1 MAILGGSPLGLIGVK
16 SSPVDKAGMST
27 FNGGRS
33 RNVNVNFYN
42 VGKEADKE
50 KLSKSGKK
58 GGMFS
63 LFTGGSI
70 VTAWPNIGKI
80 GSDEPNLGIKEDDL
94 KGVSR
99 KTLHNNDIYDTSILN
114 IIEKTAN
121 TSAQLRPSD
130 FAYLKNLGV
139 YPNNRLVIARRFGGP
154 INDDIFAKG
163 NPPHAVMITWRTP
176 SEDFLEIS
184 FGEDWTDAKADFT
197 DLLNNMGQDLL
208 KMGGA
213 GSAMGA
219 AFGAIPL
226 PGFTEAITR
235 NVLAGLGVYDENA
248 GKNMLPAGNP
258 NLIKQAKRRKTVGYS
273 EAGSGLKCTCSV
285 KMTVE
290 WEQKF
295 ISGLDPTIV
304 FMDILSTCLRFGTS
318 PGADYGLSANFGK
331 KLIGWVKNPRQ
342 MIKDFT
348 SSLSDSI
355 KKAKDEVLK
364 FITEDFDN
372 QIKETAEEDPNADPE
387 TETED
392 KVEPTE
398 KQKLEEEK
406 TKMSDMV
413 TKQLDKLIG
422 ALAGGLEKTVQKYE
436 HEVRGIVA
444 ALSGAPSTP
453 WHVTVG
459 NPLRPVFC
467 SGDMYTDNVTLK
479 LGSTLAFNDLPS
491 NITLDFTLQNARPWG
506 LQEIIAKF
514 NTGHLRVV
522 NTQKDFTSLDPNE
535 LLNQNK
541 YDYVTSSSG
550 TSGTVVVGTSGSA
563 GAGGVNATVD
573 NKVDPTSGATT
584 TPTKEGQ
591 DSKTIN
597 SDANSSQPP
606 VQGETKTESTS
617 TSGTSGISGTSGTS
631 ESSGTAGN
639 SNSSTPVDPVGDASA
654 TSKRGYTYEAI
665 TRTDSDGT
673 NTYIKVKD
681 KDGNVVT
688 NFWSD
693 LSSSQPPN
701 IAGLIAESKIIVN
714 DV

>member
-1 MAILGGSPLGLIGVK
+1 MAILGGSPLGLIGVL
-16 SSPVDKAGMST
+16 SSPTRDGIST
-27 FNGGRS
+27 FNGGRT
-33 RNVNVNFYN
+33 RNVNVNLYN

-50 KLSKSGKK
+50 KLAKANKK

-80 GSDEPNLGIKEDDL
+80 GSDEPNVGIGIKEEDL

-154 INDDIFAKG
+154 INDDIFIKG
-163 NPPHAVMITWRTP
+163 AAPQAVMITWRVP
-176 SEDFLEIS
+176 SEDFLEMS
-184 FGEDWTDAKADFT
+184 FGEEWIEAKADFT
-197 DLLNNMGQDLL
+197 ELLNNMGQDLL
-208 KMGGA
+208 KLGGA

-226 PGFTEAITR
+226 PGFTESITR
-235 NVLAGLGVYDENA
+235 TVLAKLGVYEEGSGTNA
-248 GKNMLPAGNP
+248 LPAGNP

-295 ISGLDPTIV
+295 ISGIDPTIV
-304 FMDILSTCLRFGTS
+304 FMDILATCLRFSTS
-318 PGADYGLSANFGK
+318 PGADYGLSASFGK
-331 KLIGWVKNPRQ
+331 KLISWVRNPRQ
-342 MIKDFT
+342 LVVDFT
-348 SSLSDSI
+348 SAMKSAI
-355 KKAKDEVLK
+355 TNAQKEVLA
-364 FITEDFDN
+364 FITEDYDK
-372 QIKETAEEDPNADPE
+372 QIKDAEAAEEPETPEGEEKEKE
-387 TETED
+387 TETDRLKKEKEGILKVAED
-392 KVEPTE
+392 
-398 KQKLEEEK
+398 QLGKLV
-406 TKMSDMV
+406 SA
-413 TKQLDKLIG
+413 IG
-422 ALAGGLEKTVQKYE
+422 KGLASTVQKYE
-436 HEVRGIVA
+436 HEVRGIVS
-444 ALSGAPSTP
+444 ALTGAPSTP
-453 WHVTVG
+453 WHVTIG

-467 SGDMYTDNVTLK
+467 SGDMYTDNATLK

-522 NTQKDFTSLDPNE
+522 NTQKDFTSLNSDE
-535 LLNQNK
+535 LLNTNK
-541 YDYVTSSSG
+541 YDYVKTTSGSSG
-550 TSGTVVVGTSGSA
+550 TSGTSGSS
-563 GAGGVNATVD
+563 GGSSGGPSGNVD
-573 NKVDPTSGATT
+573 NKVDPNSGTTT

-591 DSKTIN
+591 DSKTTN
-597 SDANSSQPP
+597 SDPNSGQAA
-606 VQGETKTESTS
+606 VQGETKKESMG
-617 TSGTSGISGTSGTS
+617 TSGTSGMTGTSGNS
-631 ESSGTAGN
+631 KTA
-639 SNSSTPVDPVGDASA
+639 VDPVGDANA
-654 TSKRGYTYEAI
+654 TSKRGYTYEVAKVPFSTQGQI
-665 TRTDSDGT
+665 STVIR
-673 NTYIKVKD
+673 IKD
-681 KDGNVVT
+681 QNGNKLGDFSGPSSLDP
-688 NFWSD
+688 NPNISD
-693 LSSSQPPN
+693 LM
-701 IAGLIAESKIIVN
+701 AGAKKAMN

>member
-1 MAILGGSPLGLIGVK
+1 MAILGGSPLGLIGVL
-16 SSPVDKAGMST
+16 STPTRDGLST
-27 FNGGRS
+27 FNGGRT
-33 RNVNVNFYN
+33 RNVNVNLYN

-80 GSDEPNLGIKEDDL
+80 GGDTPSLGISEDDL

-163 NPPHAVMITWRTP
+163 NPPMAVLITWRTP
-176 SEDFLEIS
+176 SEDFLEMS
-184 FGEDWTDAKADFT
+184 FGEDWIEAKADFT
-197 DLLNNMGQDLL
+197 ELLNNMAQDLL

-295 ISGLDPTIV
+295 ISGIDPTIA
-304 FMDILSTCLRFGTS
+304 FMDILSTCLRFSTS
-318 PGADYGLSANFGK
+318 PGADYGLSKGFGA
-331 KLIGWVKNPRQ
+331 KLIGWVRNPRQ

-348 SSLSDSI
+348 SSLSASI

-364 FITEDFDN
+364 FIGEDFDN
-372 QIKETAEEDPNADPE
+372 QIKDAPEEDPNAGNEDE
-387 TETED
+387 DDTETE
-392 KVEPTE
+392 KEKEPTE
-398 KQKLEEEK
+398 KERLEGEK
-406 TKMSDMV
+406 KKMTDLV

-453 WHVTVG
+453 WHVTIG

-467 SGDMYTDNVTLK
+467 SGDMYTDNATLK
-479 LGSTLAFNDLPS
+479 LGSTLAFNDLPA

-522 NTQKDFTSLDPNE
+522 NTQKDFTSLNSDE
-535 LLNQNK
+535 LLNTNK

-550 TSGTVVVGTSGSA
+550 TSGTSGVGTSGTS
-563 GAGGVNATVD
+563 GGGSVNGNVD
-573 NKVDPTSGATT
+573 NKVDPNSGATT

-591 DSKTIN
+591 DSSTIN
-597 SDANSSQPP
+597 SDANSKESA
-606 VQGETKTESTS
+606 VQGQTKKESMG
-617 TSGTSGISGTSGTS
+617 TSGTSGVAGTSGNS
-631 ESSGTAGN
+631 KTA
-639 SNSSTPVDPVGDASA
+639 VDPLGDANA
-654 TSKRGYTYEAI
+654 TTKRGYTYEVVSRNGKVLFDI
-665 TRTDSDGT
+665 DSIVT
-673 NTYIKVKD
+673 TILVKQ
-681 KDGNVVT
+681 KDGVLVT
-688 NFWSD
+688 NFFDKD
-693 LSSSQPPN
+693 LSTAQPPN
-701 IAGLIAESKIIVN
+701 ISSLIDGAKKAAN

>member
-1 MAILGGSPLGLIGVK
+1 MAILGGSPLGLIGVL
-16 SSPVDKAGMST
+16 STPTRDGLST
-27 FNGGRS
+27 FNGGRT
-33 RNVNVNFYN
+33 RNVNVNLYN

-80 GSDEPNLGIKEDDL
+80 GSDTPSLGIAEDDL

-163 NPPHAVMITWRTP
+163 NPPMAVLITWRTP
-176 SEDFLEIS
+176 SEDFLEMS
-184 FGEDWTDAKADFT
+184 FGEDWIEAKADFT
-197 DLLNNMGQDLL
+197 ELLNNMAQDLL

-295 ISGLDPTIV
+295 ISGIDPTIA
-304 FMDILSTCLRFGTS
+304 FMDILSTCLRFSTS
-318 PGADYGLSANFGK
+318 PGADYGLSKGFGA
-331 KLIGWVKNPRQ
+331 KLIGWVRNPRQ

-348 SSLSDSI
+348 SSLSASI

-364 FITEDFDN
+364 FIGEDFDN
-372 QIKETAEEDPNADPE
+372 QIKDTPEEDPNADS
-387 TETED
+387 ETED
-392 KVEPTE
+392 GEKEKEPTE
-398 KQKLEEEK
+398 KERLEGEK
-406 TKMSDMV
+406 KKMTDLV

-453 WHVTVG
+453 WHVTIG

-467 SGDMYTDNVTLK
+467 SGDMYTDNATLK
-479 LGSTLAFNDLPS
+479 LGSTLAFNDLPA

-522 NTQKDFTSLDPNE
+522 NTQKDFTSLNSDE
-535 LLNQNK
+535 LLNTNK

-550 TSGTVVVGTSGSA
+550 TSGTSGVGTSGTS
-563 GAGGVNATVD
+563 GGGSVNGNVD
-573 NKVDPTSGATT
+573 NKVDSNSGAAT

-591 DSKTIN
+591 DSLTQN
-597 SDANSSQPP
+597 SDANSKESA
-606 VQGETKTESTS
+606 VQGETKKESMG
-617 TSGTSGISGTSGTS
+617 TSGTSGVAGTSGNS
-631 ESSGTAGN
+631 KTA
-639 SNSSTPVDPVGDASA
+639 VDPLGDANA
-654 TSKRGYTYEAI
+654 TTKRGYTYEVVSRNGKVLFDI
-665 TRTDSDGT
+665 DSIVT
-673 NTYIKVKD
+673 TILVKQ
-681 KDGNVVT
+681 KDGVLVT
-688 NFWSD
+688 NFFDKD
-693 LSSSQPPN
+693 LSTAQPPN
-701 IAGLIAESKIIVN
+701 ISSLIDGAKKAAN

>member
-1 MAILGGSPLGLIGVK
+1 MAILGGSPLGLIGVL
-16 SSPVDKAGMST
+16 STPTRDGLST
-27 FNGGRS
+27 FNGGRT
-33 RNVNVNFYN
+33 RNVNVNLYN

-50 KLSKSGKK
+50 KLSKAGKK

-80 GSDEPNLGIKEDDL
+80 GSDIPSLGISEDDL

-163 NPPHAVMITWRTP
+163 NPPLAVLITWRIP
-176 SEDFLEIS
+176 SEDFLEMS
-184 FGEDWTDAKADFT
+184 FGEEWIEAKADFT

-208 KMGGA
+208 KIGGT
-213 GSAMGA
+213 GNAMGA

-235 NVLAGLGVYDENA
+235 NVLAGLGIYDENA
-248 GKNMLPAGNP
+248 GNNILPAGNP

-295 ISGLDPTIV
+295 ISGIDPTIA
-304 FMDILSTCLRFGTS
+304 FMDILSTCLRFSTS
-318 PGADYGLSANFGK
+318 PGADYGLSKGFGA
-331 KLIGWVKNPRQ
+331 KLISWVRNPRQ
-342 MIKDFT
+342 MIKDFA
-348 SSLSDSI
+348 SSLKGAI
-355 KKAKDEVLK
+355 TKAKDEVLK
-364 FITEDFDN
+364 FIEEDFTKQYEDLP
-372 QIKETAEEDPNADPE
+372 EEDPNAD
-387 TETED
+387 TDDDED
-392 KVEPTE
+392 KEEPTE
-398 KQKLEEEK
+398 KQKLDEEK
-406 TKMSDMV
+406 KKMTDLV
-413 TKQLDKLIG
+413 TEQLDKLIG
-422 ALAGGLEKTVQKYE
+422 ALAGSLEKTVQKYE

-453 WHVTVG
+453 WHVTIG

-467 SGDMYTDNVTLK
+467 SGDMYTDNATLK
-479 LGSTLAFNDLPS
+479 LGSTLAFNDLPA

-522 NTQKDFTSLDPNE
+522 NTQKDFTSLNPDE

-541 YDYVTSSSG
+541 YDYINSSSGTAGTSGSG
-550 TSGTVVVGTSGSA
+550 TSGTSG
-563 GAGGVNATVD
+563 GGGVNGTVD
-573 NKVDPTSGATT
+573 NKVDPNSGAGTSA
-584 TPTKEGQ
+584 TKEGQ

-597 SDANSSQPP
+597 SDPNSKEAP
-606 VQGETKTESTS
+606 VQGETKKESTG
-617 TSGTSGISGTSGTS
+617 TSGTSGVAGTSGT
-631 ESSGTAGN
+631 AAAA
-639 SNSSTPVDPVGDASA
+639 VDPVGDANA
-654 TSKRGYTYEAI
+654 TSKRGYTYQVVAKGPLKSVI
-665 TRTDSDGT
+665 
-673 NTYIKVKD
+673 VKD
-681 KDGNVVT
+681 KDGNVVLQT
-688 NFWSD
+688 PDVGGTSD
-693 LSSSQPPN
+693 DK
-701 IAGLIAESKIIVN
+701 LIASAKVAAN

>member
-1 MAILGGSPLGLIGVK
+1 MAILGGSPLGLIGVL
-16 SSPVDKAGMST
+16 STPTRDGIST
-27 FNGGRS
+27 FNGGRT
-33 RNVNVNFYN
+33 RNVNVNLYN

-80 GSDEPNLGIKEDDL
+80 GSDEPNLGISEDDL

-139 YPNNRLVIARRFGGP
+139 FPNNRLVIARRFGGP
-154 INDDIFAKG
+154 INDDIFIKG
-163 NPPHAVMITWRTP
+163 NPPLAVLITWRSP
-176 SEDFLEIS
+176 SEDFLEMS
-184 FGEDWTDAKADFT
+184 FGEEWIEAKADFT
-197 DLLNNMGQDLL
+197 ELLNNMGQDLL
-208 KMGGA
+208 KMGGT
-213 GSAMGA
+213 GNAMGA

-248 GKNMLPAGNP
+248 GSNILPAGNP

-273 EAGSGLKCTCSV
+273 EAGSGLNCTISV

-295 ISGLDPTIV
+295 ISGIDPTIA

-318 PGADYGLSANFGK
+318 PGADYGLSKNFGK
-331 KLIGWVKNPRQ
+331 KLITWVRNPRQ
-342 MIKDFT
+342 MVKDF
-348 SSLSDSI
+348 SASLGASI

-364 FITEDFDN
+364 FIGEDFDK
-372 QIKETAEEDPNADPE
+372 QIADTPEADPNADSN
-387 TETED
+387 TETEE
-392 KVEPTE
+392 KNEPTE
-398 KQKLEEEK
+398 KERLTEEK
-406 TKMSDMV
+406 TKMTDLV
-413 TKQLDKLIG
+413 TAQLDKLIG

-453 WHVTVG
+453 WHVTIG

-467 SGDMYTDNVTLK
+467 SGDMFTTSVTLK

-491 NITLDFTLQNARPWG
+491 NITLDFTLTNARPWG

-522 NTQKDFTSLDPNE
+522 NTQKDFTSLTPE
-535 LLNQNK
+535 ESLNQNK
-541 YDYVTSSSG
+541 YDYVNSSSG
-550 TSGTVVVGTSGSA
+550 TSGTSGVGTSGTSA
-563 GAGGVNATVD
+563 GGGVNGTVD
-573 NKVDPTSGATT
+573 NKVDPNSGSTT

-597 SDANSSQPP
+597 SDPNSGQAA
-606 VQGETKTESTS
+606 VQGETKKESIG
-617 TSGTSGISGTSGTS
+617 TSGTSGVSGTSGNS
-631 ESSGTAGN
+631 KTA
-639 SNSSTPVDPVGDASA
+639 VDPVGDANA
-654 TSKRGYTYEAI
+654 TSKRGYTY
-665 TRTDSDGT
+665 
-673 NTYIKVKD
+673 TYEETTIVGQLAKPAHKVIVKD
-681 KDGNVVT
+681 KDGNIVISPT
-688 NFWSD
+688 YP
-693 LSSSQPPN
+693 LLLPAGSS
-701 IAGLIAESKIIVN
+701 ADGTSKIITKEIAIQEAKKAAN

>member
-1 MAILGGSPLGLIGVK
+1 MAILGGSPLGLIGVL
-16 SSPVDKAGMST
+16 STPVDKAGMSS

-80 GSDEPNLGIKEDDL
+80 GSDEPSLGIGEDDL

-163 NPPHAVMITWRTP
+163 NPPLAVMITWRTP
-176 SEDFLEIS
+176 AEEFLEMS
-184 FGEDWTDAKADFT
+184 FGEEWIEAKADFT
-197 DLLNNMGQDLL
+197 ELLNNIGQDLL

-226 PGFTEAITR
+226 PGFTESITR
-235 NVLAGLGVYDENA
+235 NVLAKLGVYDENA
-248 GKNMLPAGNP
+248 GQSALPAGNP

-285 KMTVE
+285 KMMVE

-304 FMDILSTCLRFGTS
+304 FMDILSTCLRFSTS
-318 PGADYGLSANFGK
+318 PGADYGLSK
-331 KLIGWVKNPRQ
+331 KFAAKLVTWVRNPRQ
-342 MIKDFT
+342 MVKDFA
-348 SSLSDSI
+348 SSLGAAI
-355 KKAKDEVLK
+355 KAAKDEVIK
-364 FITEDFDN
+364 FITDDFEKQKTD
-372 QIKETAEEDPNADPE
+372 APEEDPNAPPEDPE
-387 TETED
+387 D
-392 KVEPTE
+392 KKEPTE
-398 KQKLEEEK
+398 KEKLEEEK
-406 TKMSDMV
+406 TSMLKIVED
-413 TKQLDKLIG
+413 QLNVLIN
-422 ALAGGLEKTVQKYE
+422 AIGGSLEKTVQKYE

-453 WHVTVG
+453 WHVTIG

-467 SGDMYTDNVTLK
+467 SGDMYTDTATLK

-522 NTQKDFTSLDPNE
+522 NTQKDFTSLNPNE
-535 LLNQNK
+535 VLNQNK
-541 YDYVTSSSG
+541 YDYVNSSG
-550 TSGTVVVGTSGSA
+550 TSGTSGTSTGTSGSA
-563 GAGGVNATVD
+563 GVGGVNGTVD
-573 NKVDPTSGATT
+573 NKVDPNSGASTSA
-584 TPTKEGQ
+584 TKEGQ

-597 SDANSSQPP
+597 SDPNSKEAP
-606 VQGETKTESTS
+606 VQGETKKDSIG
-617 TSGTSGISGTSGTS
+617 TSGTSGVA
-631 ESSGTAGN
+631 GTAG
-639 SNSSTPVDPVGDASA
+639 TAAPVDPLGDVNA
-654 TSKRGYTYEAI
+654 TSKRGYTYEI
-665 TRTDSDGT
+665 VKKGPLKSV
-673 NTYIKVKD
+673 IVKD
-681 KDGNVVT
+681 KDGNKVLQTPDSGGSTDEAVIKEAK
-688 NFWSD
+688 
-693 LSSSQPPN
+693 L
-701 IAGLIAESKIIVN
+701 AAN

>member
-1 MAILGGSPLGLIGVK
+1 M
-16 SSPVDKAGMST
+16 SS

-80 GSDEPNLGIKEDDL
+80 GSDEPSLGIGEDDL

-163 NPPHAVMITWRTP
+163 NPPLAVMITWRTP
-176 SEDFLEIS
+176 AEEFLEMS
-184 FGEDWTDAKADFT
+184 FGEEWIEAKADFT
-197 DLLNNMGQDLL
+197 ELLNNIGQDLL

-226 PGFTEAITR
+226 PGFTESITR
-235 NVLAGLGVYDENA
+235 NVLAKLGVYDENA
-248 GKNMLPAGNP
+248 GQSALPAGNP

-285 KMTVE
+285 KMMVE

-304 FMDILSTCLRFGTS
+304 FMDILSTCLRFSTS
-318 PGADYGLSANFGK
+318 PGADYGLSK
-331 KLIGWVKNPRQ
+331 KFAAKLVTWVRNPRQ
-342 MIKDFT
+342 MVKDFA
-348 SSLSDSI
+348 SSLGAAI
-355 KKAKDEVLK
+355 KAAKDEVIK
-364 FITEDFDN
+364 FITDDFEKQKTD
-372 QIKETAEEDPNADPE
+372 APEEDPNAPEDPE
-387 TETED
+387 D
-392 KVEPTE
+392 KKEPTE
-398 KQKLEEEK
+398 KEKLEEEK
-406 TKMSDMV
+406 TSMLKIVED
-413 TKQLDKLIG
+413 QLNVLIN
-422 ALAGGLEKTVQKYE
+422 AIGGSLEKTVQKYE

-453 WHVTVG
+453 WHVTIG

-467 SGDMYTDNVTLK
+467 SGDMYTDTATLK

-522 NTQKDFTSLDPNE
+522 NTQKDFTSLNPDE
-535 LLNQNK
+535 VLNQNK
-541 YDYVTSSSG
+541 YDYVNGSSG
-550 TSGTVVVGTSGSA
+550 TSGTSGAATGTSGSA
-563 GAGGVNATVD
+563 GVGGVNGTVD
-573 NKVDPTSGATT
+573 NKVDPNSGSTT

-591 DSKTIN
+591 DNKTIN
-597 SDANSSQPP
+597 SDPNSKEAP
-606 VQGETKTESTS
+606 VQGETKTESMG
-617 TSGTSGISGTSGTS
+617 TSGTSGMAGTSGN
-631 ESSGTAGN
+631 SGKT
-639 SNSSTPVDPVGDASA
+639 TPVDPVGDANA
-654 TSKRGYTYEAI
+654 TSKRGYTYQI
-665 TRTDSDGT
+665 VTQGPQK
-673 NTYIKVKD
+673 YVIVKD
-681 KDGNVVT
+681 KAGAVVLET
-688 NFWSD
+688 KPASASVNTDAQF
-693 LSSSQPPN
+693 
-701 IAGLIAESKIIVN
+701 IKEAKGAAN

>member
-1 MAILGGSPLGLIGVK
+1 MAILGGSPLGLIGVL
-16 SSPVDKAGMST
+16 STPTRDGLST
-27 FNGGRS
+27 FNGGRT
-33 RNVNVNFYN
+33 RNVNVNLYN

-80 GSDEPNLGIKEDDL
+80 GGDTPSLGISEDDL

-163 NPPHAVMITWRTP
+163 NPPMAVLITWRTP
-176 SEDFLEIS
+176 SEDFLEMS
-184 FGEDWTDAKADFT
+184 FGEDWIEAKADFT
-197 DLLNNMGQDLL
+197 ELLNNMAQDLL

-295 ISGLDPTIV
+295 ISGIDPTIA
-304 FMDILSTCLRFGTS
+304 FMDILSTCLRFSTS
-318 PGADYGLSANFGK
+318 PGADYGLSKGFGA
-331 KLIGWVKNPRQ
+331 KLIGWVRNPRQ

-348 SSLSDSI
+348 SSLSASI

-364 FITEDFDN
+364 FIGEDFDN
-372 QIKETAEEDPNADPE
+372 QIKDAPEEDPNAGNEDE
-387 TETED
+387 DDTETE
-392 KVEPTE
+392 KEKEPTE
-398 KQKLEEEK
+398 KERLEGEK
-406 TKMSDMV
+406 KKMTDLV

-453 WHVTVG
+453 WHVTIG

-467 SGDMYTDNVTLK
+467 SGDMYTDNATLK
-479 LGSTLAFNDLPS
+479 LGSTLAFNDLPA

-522 NTQKDFTSLDPNE
+522 NTQKDFTSLNSDE
-535 LLNQNK
+535 LLNTNK

-550 TSGTVVVGTSGSA
+550 TSGTSGVGTSGTS
-563 GAGGVNATVD
+563 GGGSVNGNVD
-573 NKVDPTSGATT
+573 NKVDPNSGATT

-591 DSKTIN
+591 DSSTIN
-597 SDANSSQPP
+597 SDANSKESA
-606 VQGETKTESTS
+606 VQGQTKKESMG
-617 TSGTSGISGTSGTS
+617 TSGTSGLVGTSG
-631 ESSGTAGN
+631 N
-639 SNSSTPVDPVGDASA
+639 SKASVDPVGDTNA
-654 TSKRGYTYEAI
+654 TSKRGYTYEV
-665 TRTDSDGT
+665 TKVPFGTDGQIST
-673 NTYIKVKD
+673 VIQIKD
-681 KDGNVVT
+681 QNGNKLGDFSGPSSLDP
-688 NFWSD
+688 NPNISD
-693 LSSSQPPN
+693 LM
-701 IAGLIAESKIIVN
+701 AGAKKAMN

>member
-1 MAILGGSPLGLIGVK
+1 MAILGGSPLGLIGVL
-16 SSPVDKAGMST
+16 STPVDKAGMSS

-80 GSDEPNLGIKEDDL
+80 GSDEPSLGIGEDDL

-163 NPPHAVMITWRTP
+163 NPPLAVMITWRTP
-176 SEDFLEIS
+176 AEEFLEMS
-184 FGEDWTDAKADFT
+184 FGEEWIEAKADFT
-197 DLLNNMGQDLL
+197 ELLNNIGQDLL

-226 PGFTEAITR
+226 PGFTESITR
-235 NVLAGLGVYDENA
+235 NVLAKLGVYDENA
-248 GKNMLPAGNP
+248 GQSALPAGNP

-285 KMTVE
+285 KMMVE

-304 FMDILSTCLRFGTS
+304 FMDILSTCLRFSTS
-318 PGADYGLSANFGK
+318 PGADYGLSK
-331 KLIGWVKNPRQ
+331 KFAAKLVTWVRNPRQ
-342 MIKDFT
+342 MVKDFA
-348 SSLSDSI
+348 SSLGAAI
-355 KKAKDEVLK
+355 KAAKDEVIK
-364 FITEDFDN
+364 FITDDFEKQKTD
-372 QIKETAEEDPNADPE
+372 APEEDPNAPEDPE
-387 TETED
+387 D
-392 KVEPTE
+392 KKEPTE
-398 KQKLEEEK
+398 KEKLEEEK
-406 TKMSDMV
+406 TSMLKIVED
-413 TKQLDKLIG
+413 QLNVLIN
-422 ALAGGLEKTVQKYE
+422 AIGGSLEKTVQKYE

-453 WHVTVG
+453 WHVTIG

-467 SGDMYTDNVTLK
+467 SGDMYTDTATLK

-522 NTQKDFTSLDPNE
+522 NTQKDFTSLNPNE
-535 LLNQNK
+535 VLNQNK
-541 YDYVTSSSG
+541 YDYVNSSG
-550 TSGTVVVGTSGSA
+550 TSGTSGTATGTSGSA
-563 GAGGVNATVD
+563 GVGGVNGTVD
-573 NKVDPTSGATT
+573 NKVDPNSGSTT

-591 DSKTIN
+591 DNKTIN
-597 SDANSSQPP
+597 SDPNSKEAP
-606 VQGETKTESTS
+606 VQGETKTESMG
-617 TSGTSGISGTSGTS
+617 TSGTSGMAGTSGN
-631 ESSGTAGN
+631 SGTTA
-639 SNSSTPVDPVGDASA
+639 PVDPLSNANA
-654 TSKRGYTYEAI
+654 TSKRGYTYEI
-665 TRTDSDGT
+665 VKKGPLKSV
-673 NTYIKVKD
+673 IVKD
-681 KDGNVVT
+681 KDGNKVLQTPDSGGSTDEAVIKEAK
-688 NFWSD
+688 
-693 LSSSQPPN
+693 L
-701 IAGLIAESKIIVN
+701 AAN

>member
-1 MAILGGSPLGLIGVK
+1 MAILGGSPLGLIGVL
-16 SSPVDKAGMST
+16 STPTRDGLST
-27 FNGGRS
+27 FNGGKT
-33 RNVNVNFYN
+33 RNVNVNLYN

-80 GSDEPNLGIKEDDL
+80 GSDEPSLGISEDDL

-154 INDDIFAKG
+154 VHDDIFIKG
-163 NPPHAVMITWRTP
+163 NPPIAVMITWRVP
-176 SEDFLEIS
+176 SEDFLEMT
-184 FGEDWTDAKADFT
+184 FGEEWMEAKADFT
-197 DLLNNMGQDLL
+197 ELLNNMGQDLL

-213 GSAMGA
+213 GGAAGA

-248 GKNMLPAGNP
+248 GQNLLPAGNP

-273 EAGSGLKCTCSV
+273 EAASGLKCTCSV

-295 ISGLDPTIV
+295 ISGIDPTIV
-304 FMDILSTCLRFGTS
+304 FMDILSTCLRFSTS
-318 PGADYGLSANFGK
+318 PGADYGLSKSFGK
-331 KLIGWVKNPRQ
+331 KLINWVRNPKQ
-342 MIKDFT
+342 MVKDFAA
-348 SSLSDSI
+348 SLSASI

-364 FITEDFDN
+364 LITEDFDK
-372 QIKETAEEDPNADPE
+372 QISETPEEDPDADPE
-387 TETED
+387 DTEED
-392 KVEPTE
+392 DEPTE
-398 KQKLEEEK
+398 KQKLTEEK
-406 TKMSDMV
+406 DKLSKLV
-413 TKQLDKLIG
+413 TTQLDKLIG
-422 ALAGGLEKTVQKYE
+422 ALANGLEKTVQKYE

-453 WHVTVG
+453 WHVTIG

-467 SGDMYTDNVTLK
+467 SGDMYTDTATLK

-522 NTQKDFTSLDPNE
+522 NTQKDFTSLNPDE
-535 LLNQNK
+535 VLNQNK
-541 YDYVTSSSG
+541 YDYINNSSSG
-550 TSGTVVVGTSGSA
+550 TSGTSGVSTSGSS
-563 GAGGVNATVD
+563 GGGGVNGTVD
-573 NKVDPTSGATT
+573 NKVDPNSGSTT
-584 TPTKEGQ
+584 NTTKEGQ

-597 SDANSSQPP
+597 SDPNSNQAP
-606 VQGETKTESTS
+606 VQGETKTEFIG
-617 TSGTSGISGTSGTS
+617 TSGTSGLAGTSGTS
-631 ESSGTAGN
+631 GLAGTSGN
-639 SNSSTPVDPVGDASA
+639 SATTVVDPIGDANA
-654 TSKRGYTYEAI
+654 TSKREYTYEI
-665 TRTDSDGT
+665 VSQGPQK
-673 NTYIKVKD
+673 YVIVKD
-681 KDGNVVT
+681 RAGAVVLET
-688 NFWSD
+688 KPASASVNTDAQF
-693 LSSSQPPN
+693 
-701 IAGLIAESKIIVN
+701 IKEAKGAVN

>member
-1 MAILGGSPLGLIGVK
+1 MAILGGSPLGLIGVL
-16 SSPVDKAGMST
+16 STPTRDGIST
-27 FNGGRS
+27 FNGGRT
-33 RNVNVNFYN
+33 RNVNVNLYN

-80 GSDEPNLGIKEDDL
+80 GGDTPSLGISEDDL

-99 KTLHNNDIYDTSILN
+99 KTLHNNDIYDTSVLN

-154 INDDIFAKG
+154 VHDDIFAKG
-163 NPPHAVMITWRTP
+163 NPPLAVMITWRIP

-184 FGEDWTDAKADFT
+184 FGEDWIDAKADFT

-258 NLIKQAKRRKTVGYS
+258 NLIKMAKRRKTVPYS

-295 ISGLDPTIV
+295 ISGIDPTIA

-318 PGADYGLSANFGK
+318 PGADYGLSKSFGA
-331 KLIGWVKNPRQ
+331 KLISWVRNPRQ
-342 MIKDFT
+342 MIADFT
-348 SSLSDSI
+348 KSLSASI

-372 QIKETAEEDPNADPE
+372 QIKDAPEEDPNAD
-387 TETED
+387 TETEEGE
-392 KVEPTE
+392 KEKEPTE
-398 KQKLEEEK
+398 KQKLEEQK
-406 TKMSDMV
+406 TKMTDLV

-491 NITLDFTLQNARPWG
+491 NIILDFTLQNARPWG
-506 LQEIIAKF
+506 MQEIIAKF

-522 NTQKDFTSLDPNE
+522 NTQKDFTSLNPDE
-535 LLNQNK
+535 VLNQNK
-541 YDYVTSSSG
+541 YDFINSSSG
-550 TSGTVVVGTSGSA
+550 TSGTSGSSTSGTSG
-563 GAGGVNATVD
+563 GGSVNASVD
-573 NKVDPTSGATT
+573 NKVDSKSGSTT
-584 TPTKEGQ
+584 NTTKEGQ

-597 SDANSSQPP
+597 SDANSNQSA
-606 VQGETKTESTS
+606 VQGETKKESMG
-617 TSGTSGISGTSGTS
+617 TSGTSGLAGTSGN
-631 ESSGTAGN
+631 SGTTT
-639 SNSSTPVDPVGDASA
+639 TPVDPVGDANA
-654 TSKRGYTYEAI
+654 TSKRGYTYQI
-665 TRTDSDGT
+665 VSQGPQK
-673 NTYIKVKD
+673 YVIVKD
-681 KDGNVVT
+681 KAGAVVLET
-688 NFWSD
+688 KPASASANTDAQF
-693 LSSSQPPN
+693 
-701 IAGLIAESKIIVN
+701 IKEAKGAAN

>member
-1 MAILGGSPLGLIGVK
+1 MAILGGSPLGLIGVL
-16 SSPVDKAGMST
+16 STPVDKAGMSS

-80 GSDEPNLGIKEDDL
+80 GSDEPSLGIGEDDL

-163 NPPHAVMITWRTP
+163 NPPLAVMITWRTP
-176 SEDFLEIS
+176 AEEFLEMS
-184 FGEDWTDAKADFT
+184 FGEEWIEAKADFT
-197 DLLNNMGQDLL
+197 ELLNNIGQDLL

-226 PGFTEAITR
+226 PGFTESITR
-235 NVLAGLGVYDENA
+235 NVLAKLGVYDENA
-248 GKNMLPAGNP
+248 GQSALPAGNP

-285 KMTVE
+285 KMMVE

-304 FMDILSTCLRFGTS
+304 FMDILSTCLRFSTS
-318 PGADYGLSANFGK
+318 PGADYGLSK
-331 KLIGWVKNPRQ
+331 KFAAKLVTWVRNPRQ
-342 MIKDFT
+342 MVKDFA
-348 SSLSDSI
+348 SSLGAAI
-355 KKAKDEVLK
+355 KAAKDEVIK
-364 FITEDFDN
+364 FITDDFEKQKTD
-372 QIKETAEEDPNADPE
+372 APEEDPNAPEDPE
-387 TETED
+387 D
-392 KVEPTE
+392 KKEPTE
-398 KQKLEEEK
+398 KEKLEEEK
-406 TKMSDMV
+406 TSMLKIVED
-413 TKQLDKLIG
+413 QLNVLIN
-422 ALAGGLEKTVQKYE
+422 AIGGSLEKTVQKYE

-453 WHVTVG
+453 WHVTIG

-467 SGDMYTDNVTLK
+467 SGDMYTDTATLK

-522 NTQKDFTSLDPNE
+522 NTQKDFTSLNPNE
-535 LLNQNK
+535 VLNQNK
-541 YDYVTSSSG
+541 YDYVNSSG
-550 TSGTVVVGTSGSA
+550 TSGTSGTSTGTSGSA
-563 GAGGVNATVD
+563 GVGGVNGTVD
-573 NKVDPTSGATT
+573 NKVDPNSGASTSA
-584 TPTKEGQ
+584 TKEGQ

-597 SDANSSQPP
+597 SDPNSKEAP
-606 VQGETKTESTS
+606 VQGETKKDSIG
-617 TSGTSGISGTSGTS
+617 TSGTSGVA
-631 ESSGTAGN
+631 GTAG
-639 SNSSTPVDPVGDASA
+639 TAAPVDPLGDVNA
-654 TSKRGYTYEAI
+654 TSKRGYTYEI
-665 TRTDSDGT
+665 VKKGPLKSV
-673 NTYIKVKD
+673 IVKD
-681 KDGNVVT
+681 KDGNKVLQTPDSGGSTDEAVIKEAK
-688 NFWSD
+688 
-693 LSSSQPPN
+693 L
-701 IAGLIAESKIIVN
+701 AAN

>member
-1 MAILGGSPLGLIGVK
+1 MAILGGSPLGLIGVL
-16 SSPVDKAGMST
+16 STPVDSKTGMSS
-27 FNGGRS
+27 FNGGKT
-33 RNVNVNFYN
+33 RNVNVNLYN

-80 GSDEPNLGIKEDDL
+80 GSDEPNLGISEDDM

-154 INDDIFAKG
+154 VHDDIFTKG
-163 NPPHAVMITWRTP
+163 NPPLAIMITWRVP
-176 SEDFLEIS
+176 SEDFLEMS
-184 FGEDWTDAKADFT
+184 FGEEWIDAKADFT
-197 DLLNNMGQDLL
+197 ELLNNMGQDLL

-248 GKNMLPAGNP
+248 GQNMLPAGNP

-295 ISGLDPTIV
+295 ISGIDPTIV
-304 FMDILSTCLRFGTS
+304 FMDILSTCLRFSTS
-318 PGADYGLSANFGK
+318 PGADYGLSKNFGK
-331 KLIGWVKNPRQ
+331 KLISWVRNPKQ
-342 MIKDFT
+342 MIKDFAA
-348 SSLSDSI
+348 SLSDSI

-364 FITEDFDN
+364 LITEDFEK
-372 QIKETAEEDPNADPE
+372 QISETPEEDPDADPE
-387 TETED
+387 DAEEAD
-392 KVEPTE
+392 EPTE
-398 KQKLEEEK
+398 KQRLTEEK
-406 TKMSDMV
+406 DKMTDLV
-413 TKQLDKLIG
+413 TTQLDKLIG

-453 WHVTVG
+453 WHVTIG

-467 SGDMYTDNVTLK
+467 SGDMYTDNATLK

-522 NTQKDFTSLDPNE
+522 NTQKDFTSLKPE
-535 LLNQNK
+535 EVLNQNK
-541 YDYVTSSSG
+541 YDYLNSSSG
-550 TSGTVVVGTSGSA
+550 TSGVSTSGSS
-563 GAGGVNATVD
+563 GGGGVNGTVD
-573 NKVDPTSGATT
+573 NKVDPNSGSTT
-584 TPTKEGQ
+584 NTTKEGQ
-591 DSKTIN
+591 DSQTIN
-597 SDANSSQPP
+597 KDPNSSQPP
-606 VQGETKTESTS
+606 VQGETKKESIG
-617 TSGTSGISGTSGTS
+617 TSGTSGVVGTSGNSTS
-631 ESSGTAGN
+631 E
-639 SNSSTPVDPVGDASA
+639 PVDPVGDANA
-654 TSKRGYTYEAI
+654 TSKRGYTYQI
-665 TRTDSDGT
+665 I
-673 NTYIKVKD
+673 IKDTLKSVIVKD
-681 KDGNVVT
+681 KDGNIVLQKPNT
-688 NFWSD
+688 DGLSD
-693 LSSSQPPN
+693 DK
-701 IAGLIAESKIIVN
+701 LITSAKTDTN

>member
-1 MAILGGSPLGLIGVK
+1 MAILGGSPLGLIGVL
-16 SSPVDKAGMST
+16 STPTRDGLST
-27 FNGGRS
+27 FNGGKT
-33 RNVNVNFYN
+33 RNVNVNLYN

-80 GSDEPNLGIKEDDL
+80 GSDEPSLGISEDDL

-154 INDDIFAKG
+154 VHDDIFIKG
-163 NPPHAVMITWRTP
+163 NPPIAVMITWRVP
-176 SEDFLEIS
+176 SEDFLEMS
-184 FGEDWTDAKADFT
+184 FGEEWTEAKADFT
-197 DLLNNMGQDLL
+197 ELLNNMGQDLL
-208 KMGGA
+208 KMGGVGGA
-213 GSAMGA
+213 AGA
-219 AFGAIPL
+219 AFGSIPL

-235 NVLAGLGVYDENA
+235 NVLAGLGIYDENA
-248 GKNMLPAGNP
+248 GQNLLPAGNP

-295 ISGLDPTIV
+295 ISGIDPTIV
-304 FMDILSTCLRFGTS
+304 FMDILSTCLRFSTS
-318 PGADYGLSANFGK
+318 PGADYGLSKNFGK
-331 KLIGWVKNPRQ
+331 KLISWVRNPKQ
-342 MIKDFT
+342 MVKDFAA
-348 SSLSDSI
+348 SLSASI
-355 KKAKDEVLK
+355 KKAKKEVLAL
-364 FITEDFDN
+364 ITEDFEK
-372 QIKETAEEDPNADPE
+372 QISETPEEDPDE
-387 TETED
+387 DTEGGEGTEEED
-392 KVEPTE
+392 EPTE
-398 KQKLEEEK
+398 KQRLTEEK
-406 TKMSDMV
+406 NALEKAV
-413 TKQLDKLIG
+413 TTQLDKLIG
-422 ALAGGLEKTVQKYE
+422 ALAGSLEKTVQKYE

-453 WHVTVG
+453 WHVTIG

-467 SGDMYTDNVTLK
+467 SGDMYTDTATLK

-522 NTQKDFTSLDPNE
+522 NTQKDFTSLNPDE
-535 LLNQNK
+535 VLNQNK
-541 YDYVTSSSG
+541 YDYINSSSG
-550 TSGTVVVGTSGSA
+550 TSGTSGVSTSGSS
-563 GAGGVNATVD
+563 GGGGVNGTVD
-573 NKVDPTSGATT
+573 NKVDPNSGSTT
-584 TPTKEGQ
+584 NTTKEGQ

-597 SDANSSQPP
+597 SDPNSNQAP
-606 VQGETKTESTS
+606 VQGETKTEFIG
-617 TSGTSGISGTSGTS
+617 TSGTSGLAGTSGTS
-631 ESSGTAGN
+631 GLAGTSGN
-639 SNSSTPVDPVGDASA
+639 SAATVVDPIGDANA
-654 TSKRGYTYEAI
+654 TSKREYTYEI
-665 TRTDSDGT
+665 VSQGPQK
-673 NTYIKVKD
+673 YVIVKD
-681 KDGNVVT
+681 KAGAVVLET
-688 NFWSD
+688 KPASASVNTDAQF
-693 LSSSQPPN
+693 
-701 IAGLIAESKIIVN
+701 IKEAKGAVN

>member
-1 MAILGGSPLGLIGVK
+1 MAILGGSPLGLIGVL
-16 SSPVDKAGMST
+16 STPVDKAGMSS

-80 GSDEPNLGIKEDDL
+80 GSDEPSLGIGEDDL

-163 NPPHAVMITWRTP
+163 NPPLAVMITWRTP
-176 SEDFLEIS
+176 AEEFLEMS
-184 FGEDWTDAKADFT
+184 FGEEWIEAKADFT
-197 DLLNNMGQDLL
+197 ELLNNIGQDLL

-226 PGFTEAITR
+226 PGFTESITR
-235 NVLAGLGVYDENA
+235 NVLAKLGVYDENA
-248 GKNMLPAGNP
+248 GQSALPAGNP

-285 KMTVE
+285 KMMVE

-304 FMDILSTCLRFGTS
+304 FMDILSTCLRFSTS
-318 PGADYGLSANFGK
+318 PGADYGLSK
-331 KLIGWVKNPRQ
+331 KFAAKLVTWVRNPRQ
-342 MIKDFT
+342 MVKDFA
-348 SSLSDSI
+348 SSLGAAI
-355 KKAKDEVLK
+355 KAAKDEVIK
-364 FITEDFDN
+364 FITDDFEKQKTD
-372 QIKETAEEDPNADPE
+372 APEEDPNAPEDPE
-387 TETED
+387 D
-392 KVEPTE
+392 KKEPTE
-398 KQKLEEEK
+398 KEKLEEEK
-406 TKMSDMV
+406 TSMLKIVED
-413 TKQLDKLIG
+413 QLNVLIN
-422 ALAGGLEKTVQKYE
+422 AIGGSLEKTVQKYE

-453 WHVTVG
+453 WHVTIG

-467 SGDMYTDNVTLK
+467 SGDMYTDTATLK

-522 NTQKDFTSLDPNE
+522 NTQKDFTSLNPDE
-535 LLNQNK
+535 VLNQNK
-541 YDYVTSSSG
+541 YDYVNGSSG
-550 TSGTVVVGTSGSA
+550 TSGTSGAATGTSGSA
-563 GAGGVNATVD
+563 GVGGVNGTVD
-573 NKVDPTSGATT
+573 NKVDPNSGSTT

-591 DSKTIN
+591 DNKTIN
-597 SDANSSQPP
+597 SDPNSKEAP
-606 VQGETKTESTS
+606 VQGETKTESMG
-617 TSGTSGISGTSGTS
+617 TSGTSGMAGTSGN
-631 ESSGTAGN
+631 SGKT
-639 SNSSTPVDPVGDASA
+639 TPVDPVGDANA
-654 TSKRGYTYEAI
+654 TSKRGYTYQI
-665 TRTDSDGT
+665 VTQGPQK
-673 NTYIKVKD
+673 YVIVKD
-681 KDGNVVT
+681 KAGAVVLET
-688 NFWSD
+688 KPASASVNTDDQF
-693 LSSSQPPN
+693 
-701 IAGLIAESKIIVN
+701 IKEAKGAAN

>member
-1 MAILGGSPLGLIGVK
+1 MAILGGSPLGLIGVL
-16 SSPVDKAGMST
+16 SSPTRDGIST
-27 FNGGRS
+27 FNGGRT
-33 RNVNVNFYN
+33 RNVNVNLYN

-50 KLSKSGKK
+50 KLAKANKK

-80 GSDEPNLGIKEDDL
+80 GSDEPNVGIGIKEEDL

-114 IIEKTAN
+114 IIERTAN

-154 INDDIFAKG
+154 INDDIFVKG
-163 NPPHAVMITWRTP
+163 AAPQAVMITWRVP
-176 SEDFLEIS
+176 SEDFLEMS
-184 FGEDWTDAKADFT
+184 FGEEWIEAKADFT
-197 DLLNNMGQDLL
+197 ELLNNMGQDLL
-208 KMGGA
+208 KLGGA

-226 PGFTEAITR
+226 PGFTESITR
-235 NVLAGLGVYDENA
+235 TVLAKLGVYEEGAGTNA
-248 GKNMLPAGNP
+248 LPAGNP

-295 ISGLDPTIV
+295 ISGIDPTIV
-304 FMDILSTCLRFGTS
+304 FMDILATCLRFSTS
-318 PGADYGLSANFGK
+318 PGADYGLSAAFGK
-331 KLIGWVKNPRQ
+331 KLIGWVRNPRQ
-342 MIKDFT
+342 LVVDFT
-348 SSLSDSI
+348 SAMKSAI
-355 KKAKDEVLK
+355 TKAQTEVLA
-364 FITEDFDN
+364 FITEDYDK
-372 QIKETAEEDPNADPE
+372 QIKDAEAAEEPETPEGEEKEKE
-387 TETED
+387 TETD
-392 KVEPTE
+392 RLKKE
-398 KQKLEEEK
+398 KEGILK
-406 TKMSDMV
+406 
-413 TKQLDKLIG
+413 
-422 ALAGGLEKTVQKYE
+422 LAGDQLGKLVSAIGKGLSSTVQKYE
-436 HEVRGIVA
+436 HEVRGIVS
-444 ALSGAPSTP
+444 ALTGAPSTP
-453 WHVTVG
+453 WHVTIG

-467 SGDMYTDNVTLK
+467 SGDMYTDTATLK

-522 NTQKDFTSLDPNE
+522 NTQKDFTSLNSDE
-535 LLNQNK
+535 LLNTNK
-541 YDYVTSSSG
+541 YDYVKTTSGSSG
-550 TSGTVVVGTSGSA
+550 TSGGAGTSGSS
-563 GAGGVNATVD
+563 GGSSGGPSGNVD
-573 NKVDPTSGATT
+573 NKVDPNSGSTT

-597 SDANSSQPP
+597 SDANSGQSAI
-606 VQGETKTESTS
+606 QGETKKESM
-617 TSGTSGISGTSGTS
+617 GTSGSSGMAGTSGN
-631 ESSGTAGN
+631 SGTTTA
-639 SNSSTPVDPVGDASA
+639 SVDPVGDANA
-654 TSKRGYTYEAI
+654 TSKRGYTYQI
-665 TRTDSDGT
+665 VTQGPQK
-673 NTYIKVKD
+673 YVIVKD
-681 KDGNVVT
+681 KAGAVVLET
-688 NFWSD
+688 KPASASVNTDAQF
-693 LSSSQPPN
+693 
-701 IAGLIAESKIIVN
+701 IKEAKGAAN

>member
-1 MAILGGSPLGLIGVK
+1 MAILGGSPLGLIGVL
-16 SSPVDKAGMST
+16 STPVDKAGMSS

-80 GSDEPNLGIKEDDL
+80 GSDEPSLGIGEDDL

-163 NPPHAVMITWRTP
+163 NPPLAVMITWRTP
-176 SEDFLEIS
+176 AEEFLEMS
-184 FGEDWTDAKADFT
+184 FGEEWIEAKADFT
-197 DLLNNMGQDLL
+197 ELLNNIGQDLL

-226 PGFTEAITR
+226 PGFTESITR
-235 NVLAGLGVYDENA
+235 NVLAKLGVYDENA
-248 GKNMLPAGNP
+248 GQSALPAGNP

-285 KMTVE
+285 KMMVE

-304 FMDILSTCLRFGTS
+304 FMDILSTCLRFSTS
-318 PGADYGLSANFGK
+318 PGADYGLSK
-331 KLIGWVKNPRQ
+331 KFAAKLVTWVRNPRQ
-342 MIKDFT
+342 MVKDFA
-348 SSLSDSI
+348 SSLGAAI
-355 KKAKDEVLK
+355 KAAKDEVIK
-364 FITEDFDN
+364 FITDDFEKQKTD
-372 QIKETAEEDPNADPE
+372 APEEDPNAPEDPE
-387 TETED
+387 D
-392 KVEPTE
+392 KKEPTE
-398 KQKLEEEK
+398 KEKLEEEK
-406 TKMSDMV
+406 TSMLKIVED
-413 TKQLDKLIG
+413 QLNVLIN
-422 ALAGGLEKTVQKYE
+422 AIGGSLEKTVQKYE

-453 WHVTVG
+453 WHVTIG

-467 SGDMYTDNVTLK
+467 SGDMYTDTATLK

-522 NTQKDFTSLDPNE
+522 NTQKDFTSLNPDE
-535 LLNQNK
+535 VLNQNK
-541 YDYVTSSSG
+541 YDYVNGSSG
-550 TSGTVVVGTSGSA
+550 TSGTSGAATGTSGSA
-563 GAGGVNATVD
+563 GVGGVNGTVD
-573 NKVDPTSGATT
+573 NKVDPNSGSTT

-591 DSKTIN
+591 DNKTIN
-597 SDANSSQPP
+597 SDPNSKEAP
-606 VQGETKTESTS
+606 VQGETKTESMG
-617 TSGTSGISGTSGTS
+617 TSGTSGMAGTSGN
-631 ESSGTAGN
+631 SGKT
-639 SNSSTPVDPVGDASA
+639 TPVDPVGDANA
-654 TSKRGYTYEAI
+654 TSKRGYTYQI
-665 TRTDSDGT
+665 VTQGPQK
-673 NTYIKVKD
+673 YVIVKD
-681 KDGNVVT
+681 KAGAVVLET
-688 NFWSD
+688 KPASASVNTDAQF
-693 LSSSQPPN
+693 
-701 IAGLIAESKIIVN
+701 IKEAKGAAN

>member
-1 MAILGGSPLGLIGVK
+1 MAILGGSPLGLIGVL
-16 SSPVDKAGMST
+16 STPTRDGIST
-27 FNGGRS
+27 FNGGRT
-33 RNVNVNFYN
+33 RNVNVNLYN

-80 GSDEPNLGIKEDDL
+80 GGDTPSLGISEDDL

-154 INDDIFAKG
+154 VHDDIFAKG
-163 NPPHAVMITWRTP
+163 NPPLAVMITWRIP

-184 FGEDWTDAKADFT
+184 FGEDWIDAKADFT

-258 NLIKQAKRRKTVGYS
+258 NLIKMAKRRKTVPYS

-295 ISGLDPTIV
+295 ISGIDPTIA

-318 PGADYGLSANFGK
+318 PGADYGLSKSFGA
-331 KLIGWVKNPRQ
+331 KLISWVRNPRQ
-342 MIKDFT
+342 MIADFT
-348 SSLSDSI
+348 KSLSASI

-372 QIKETAEEDPNADPE
+372 QIKDAPEEDPNAD
-387 TETED
+387 TETEEGE
-392 KVEPTE
+392 KEKEPTE
-398 KQKLEEEK
+398 KQKLEEQK
-406 TKMSDMV
+406 TKMTDLV

-491 NITLDFTLQNARPWG
+491 NIILDFTLQNARPWG
-506 LQEIIAKF
+506 MQEIIAKF

-522 NTQKDFTSLDPNE
+522 NTQKDFTSLNPDE
-535 LLNQNK
+535 VLNQNK
-541 YDYVTSSSG
+541 YDFINSSSG
-550 TSGTVVVGTSGSA
+550 TSGTSGSSTSGTSG
-563 GAGGVNATVD
+563 GGSVNATVD
-573 NKVDPTSGATT
+573 NKVDSNSGSTT
-584 TPTKEGQ
+584 NTTKEGQ
-591 DSKTIN
+591 DNKTIN
-597 SDANSSQPP
+597 SDPNSNQAA
-606 VQGETKTESTS
+606 VQGETKKESMG
-617 TSGTSGISGTSGTS
+617 TSGTSGMAGTSGN
-631 ESSGTAGN
+631 SGPK
-639 SNSSTPVDPVGDASA
+639 SPPVDPVGDANA
-654 TSKRGYTYEAI
+654 TSKRGYTYEVVN
-665 TRTDSDGT
+665 RTDSEGT
-673 NTYIKVKD
+673 VTSIKVRD

-688 NFWSD
+688 NFYSD
-693 LSSSQPPN
+693 LSMVQPAN
-701 IAGLIAESKIIVN
+701 VAGLINEAKTSVN
-714 DV
+714 DI

>member
-1 MAILGGSPLGLIGVK
+1 MAILGGSPLGLIGVL
-16 SSPVDKAGMST
+16 STPVDKAGMSS

-80 GSDEPNLGIKEDDL
+80 GSDEPSLGIGEDDL

-163 NPPHAVMITWRTP
+163 NPPLAVMITWRTP
-176 SEDFLEIS
+176 AEEFLEMS
-184 FGEDWTDAKADFT
+184 FGEEWIEAKADFT
-197 DLLNNMGQDLL
+197 ELLNNIGQDLL

-226 PGFTEAITR
+226 PGFTESITR
-235 NVLAGLGVYDENA
+235 NVLAKLGVYDENA
-248 GKNMLPAGNP
+248 GQSALPAGNP

-285 KMTVE
+285 KMMVE

-304 FMDILSTCLRFGTS
+304 FMDILSTCLRFSTS
-318 PGADYGLSANFGK
+318 PGADYGLSK
-331 KLIGWVKNPRQ
+331 KFAAKLVTWVRNPRQ
-342 MIKDFT
+342 MVKDFA
-348 SSLSDSI
+348 SSLGAAI
-355 KKAKDEVLK
+355 KAAKDEVIK
-364 FITEDFDN
+364 FITDDFEKQKTD
-372 QIKETAEEDPNADPE
+372 APEEDPNAPEDPE
-387 TETED
+387 D
-392 KVEPTE
+392 KKEPTE
-398 KQKLEEEK
+398 KEKLEEEK
-406 TKMSDMV
+406 TSMLKIVED
-413 TKQLDKLIG
+413 QLNVLIN
-422 ALAGGLEKTVQKYE
+422 AIGGSLEKTVQKYE

-453 WHVTVG
+453 WHVTIG

-467 SGDMYTDNVTLK
+467 SGDMYTDTATLK

-522 NTQKDFTSLDPNE
+522 NTQKDFTSLNPNE
-535 LLNQNK
+535 VLNQNK
-541 YDYVTSSSG
+541 YDYVNSSG
-550 TSGTVVVGTSGSA
+550 TSGTSGTATGTSGSA
-563 GAGGVNATVD
+563 GVGGVNGTVD
-573 NKVDPTSGATT
+573 NKVDPNSGASTSA
-584 TPTKEGQ
+584 TKEGQ

-597 SDANSSQPP
+597 SDPNSKEAP
-606 VQGETKTESTS
+606 VQGETKKDSIG
-617 TSGTSGISGTSGTS
+617 TSGTSGVAGTT
-631 ESSGTAGN
+631 GTAG
-639 SNSSTPVDPVGDASA
+639 TAAPVDPLGDANA
-654 TSKRGYTYEAI
+654 TSKRGYTYEIVNAEMGKKFV
-665 TRTDSDGT
+665 R
-673 NTYIKVKD
+673 VKD
-681 KDGNVVT
+681 KNGVEVLSGPKT
-688 NFWSD
+688 ATSD
-693 LSSSQPPN
+693 VAVMIEEAKLL
-701 IAGLIAESKIIVN
+701 AN
-714 DV
+714 DK

>member
-1 MAILGGSPLGLIGVK
+1 MAILGGSPLGLIGVL
-16 SSPVDKAGMST
+16 STPVDKAGMSS

-80 GSDEPNLGIKEDDL
+80 GSDEPSLGIGEDDL

-114 IIEKTAN
+114 IIEKTAK

-163 NPPHAVMITWRTP
+163 NPPLAVMITWRTP
-176 SEDFLEIS
+176 AEEFLEMS
-184 FGEDWTDAKADFT
+184 FGEEWIEAKADFT
-197 DLLNNMGQDLL
+197 ELLNNIGQDLL

-226 PGFTEAITR
+226 PGFTESITR
-235 NVLAGLGVYDENA
+235 NVLAKLGVYDENA
-248 GKNMLPAGNP
+248 GQSALPAGNP

-285 KMTVE
+285 KMMVE

-304 FMDILSTCLRFGTS
+304 FMDILSTCLRFSTS
-318 PGADYGLSANFGK
+318 PGADYGLSK
-331 KLIGWVKNPRQ
+331 KFAAKLVTWVRNPRQ
-342 MIKDFT
+342 MVKDFA
-348 SSLSDSI
+348 SSLGAAI
-355 KKAKDEVLK
+355 KAAKDEVIK
-364 FITEDFDN
+364 FITEDFDK
-372 QIKETAEEDPNADPE
+372 QKTDAPEEDPNAPEDPE
-387 TETED
+387 D
-392 KVEPTE
+392 KKEPTE
-398 KQKLEEEK
+398 KEKLEEEK
-406 TKMSDMV
+406 TSMLKIVED
-413 TKQLDKLIG
+413 QLNVLIN
-422 ALAGGLEKTVQKYE
+422 AIGGSLEKTVQKYE

-453 WHVTVG
+453 WHVTIG

-467 SGDMYTDNVTLK
+467 SGDMYTDTATLK

-522 NTQKDFTSLDPNE
+522 NTQKDFTSLNPNE
-535 LLNQNK
+535 VLNQNK
-541 YDYVTSSSG
+541 YDYVNSSG
-550 TSGTVVVGTSGSA
+550 TSGTSGTSTGTSGSA
-563 GAGGVNATVD
+563 GVGGVNGTVD
-573 NKVDPTSGATT
+573 NKVDPNSGSTT

-591 DSKTIN
+591 DNKTIN
-597 SDANSSQPP
+597 SDPNSKEAP
-606 VQGETKTESTS
+606 VQGETKTESMG
-617 TSGTSGISGTSGTS
+617 TSGTSGMAGTSGN
-631 ESSGTAGN
+631 SGTTA
-639 SNSSTPVDPVGDASA
+639 PVDPLSNANA
-654 TSKRGYTYEAI
+654 TSKRGYTYEI
-665 TRTDSDGT
+665 VKKGPLKSV
-673 NTYIKVKD
+673 IVKD
-681 KDGNVVT
+681 KDGNKVLQTPDSGGSTDEAVIKEAK
-688 NFWSD
+688 
-693 LSSSQPPN
+693 L
-701 IAGLIAESKIIVN
+701 AAN

>member
-1 MAILGGSPLGLIGVK
+1 MAILGGSPLGLIGVL
-16 SSPVDKAGMST
+16 STPTRDGMST
-27 FNGGRS
+27 FNGGRT
-33 RNVNVNFYN
+33 RNVNVNLYN

-80 GSDEPNLGIKEDDL
+80 GGDTPSLGIGEDDL

-139 YPNNRLVIARRFGGP
+139 FPNNRLVIARRFGGP

-163 NPPHAVMITWRTP
+163 NPPLAVLITWRSP
-176 SEDFLEIS
+176 SEDFLEMS
-184 FGEDWTDAKADFT
+184 FGEEWIEAKADFT
-197 DLLNNMGQDLL
+197 ELLNNMGQDLL
-208 KMGGA
+208 KMGGT
-213 GSAMGA
+213 GNSMGA

-235 NVLAGLGVYDENA
+235 NVLAGLGVYDESAGRNA
-248 GKNMLPAGNP
+248 LPAGNP

-295 ISGLDPTIV
+295 ISGIDPTIA
-304 FMDILSTCLRFGTS
+304 FMDILSTCLRFSTS
-318 PGADYGLSANFGK
+318 PGADYGLSKNFGA
-331 KLIGWVKNPRQ
+331 KLISWVRNPRQ
-342 MIKDFT
+342 MVTDF
-348 SSLSDSI
+348 SNSLQAAI

-364 FITEDFDN
+364 FIGEDFEK
-372 QIKETAEEDPNADPE
+372 QIADTPEADPNADSK
-387 TETED
+387 TETEE
-392 KVEPTE
+392 KEPTE
-398 KQKLEEEK
+398 KERLTEEK
-406 TKMSDMV
+406 DKMTKLVED
-413 TKQLDKLIG
+413 QLNKLIG

-453 WHVTVG
+453 WHVTIG

-467 SGDMYTDNVTLK
+467 SGDMYTDNATLK

-491 NITLDFTLQNARPWG
+491 NITLDFTLTNARPWG

-522 NTQKDFTSLDPNE
+522 NTQKDFTSLTPDE
-535 LLNQNK
+535 SLNQNK
-541 YDYVTSSSG
+541 YDYVNSSSG
-550 TSGTVVVGTSGSA
+550 TSGTSGVGTSGTSA
-563 GAGGVNATVD
+563 GGGVNATVD
-573 NKVDPTSGATT
+573 NKVDPNSGSTT
-584 TPTKEGQ
+584 NTTKEGQ
-591 DSKTIN
+591 DGKTIN
-597 SDANSSQPP
+597 SDPNSGQAA
-606 VQGETKTESTS
+606 VQGETKKESMG
-617 TSGTSGISGTSGTS
+617 TSGTSGMTGTSGN
-631 ESSGTAGN
+631 SGTTTA
-639 SNSSTPVDPVGDASA
+639 TVDPVGDANA
-654 TSKRGYTYEAI
+654 TSKRGYTYQI
-665 TRTDSDGT
+665 VTQGPQK
-673 NTYIKVKD
+673 YVIVKD
-681 KDGNVVT
+681 KAGAVVLET
-688 NFWSD
+688 KPA
-693 LSSSQPPN
+693 SSSVNTDAQF
-701 IAGLIAESKIIVN
+701 IKEAKGAAN

>member
-1 MAILGGSPLGLIGVK
+1 MAILGGSPLGLIGVL
-16 SSPVDKAGMST
+16 STPTRDGLST
-27 FNGGRS
+27 FNGGRT
-33 RNVNVNFYN
+33 RNVNVNLYN

-80 GSDEPNLGIKEDDL
+80 GGDTPSLGIAEEDL

-163 NPPHAVMITWRTP
+163 NPPIAVLITWRTP
-176 SEDFLEIS
+176 SEDFLEMS
-184 FGEDWTDAKADFT
+184 FGEEWIEAKADFT
-197 DLLNNMGQDLL
+197 ELLNNMGQDLL
-208 KMGGA
+208 KMSGA
-213 GSAMGA
+213 GNSLGA

-235 NVLAGLGVYDENA
+235 NVLAGLGVYDEGAGRNA
-248 GKNMLPAGNP
+248 LPAGNP

-295 ISGLDPTIV
+295 ISGIDPTIA
-304 FMDILSTCLRFGTS
+304 FMDILSTCLRFSTS
-318 PGADYGLSANFGK
+318 PGADYGLSKNFGA
-331 KLIGWVKNPRQ
+331 KLINWVRNPRA
-342 MIKDFT
+342 MIREFT
-348 SSLSDSI
+348 KSLE
-355 KKAKDEVLK
+355 KAITNAKNEVLK
-364 FITEDFDN
+364 FIEEDFDN
-372 QIKETAEEDPNADPE
+372 QIKNTPEEDPNADN
-387 TETED
+387 ED
-392 KVEPTE
+392 EDGEKEKEKEPTE
-398 KQKLEEEK
+398 KERLEGEK
-406 TKMSDMV
+406 KKMTDLV
-413 TKQLDKLIG
+413 TTQLNKLIG

-453 WHVTVG
+453 WHVTIG

-467 SGDMYTDNVTLK
+467 SGDMYTDNATLK

-522 NTQKDFTSLDPNE
+522 NTQKDFTSLNSDE
-535 LLNQNK
+535 LLNTNK

-550 TSGTVVVGTSGSA
+550 TSGTSGVGTSGTS
-563 GAGGVNATVD
+563 GGGSVNGNVD
-573 NKVDPTSGATT
+573 NKVDPNSGAST

-591 DSKTIN
+591 DSSTIN
-597 SDANSSQPP
+597 SDANSKESA
-606 VQGETKTESTS
+606 VQGQTKKESMG
-617 TSGTSGISGTSGTS
+617 TSGTSGVSGTSG
-631 ESSGTAGN
+631 N
-639 SNSSTPVDPVGDASA
+639 SKATVDPLGDVNA
-654 TSKRGYTYEAI
+654 TSKRGYTYTYEARDQDASTGNGQVTVPVHRVI
-665 TRTDSDGT
+665 
-673 NTYIKVKD
+673 VKD
-681 KDGNVVT
+681 KDGNDVLT
-688 NFWSD
+688 TPWAMTGNP
-693 LSSSQPPN
+693 LSERKEK
-701 IAGLIAESKIIVN
+701 LIADAKIAAN

>member
-1 MAILGGSPLGLIGVK
+1 MAILGGSPLGLIGVL
-16 SSPVDKAGMST
+16 STPVDKAGMSS

-80 GSDEPNLGIKEDDL
+80 GSDEPSLGIGEDDL

-163 NPPHAVMITWRTP
+163 NPPLAVMITWRTP
-176 SEDFLEIS
+176 AEEFLEMS
-184 FGEDWTDAKADFT
+184 FGEEWIEAKADFT
-197 DLLNNMGQDLL
+197 ELLNNIGQDLL

-226 PGFTEAITR
+226 PGFTESITR
-235 NVLAGLGVYDENA
+235 NVLAKLGVYDENA
-248 GKNMLPAGNP
+248 GQSALPAGNP

-285 KMTVE
+285 KMMVE

-304 FMDILSTCLRFGTS
+304 FMDILSTCLRFSTS
-318 PGADYGLSANFGK
+318 PGADYGLSK
-331 KLIGWVKNPRQ
+331 KFAAKLVTWVRNPRQ
-342 MIKDFT
+342 MVKDFA
-348 SSLSDSI
+348 SSLGAAI
-355 KKAKDEVLK
+355 KAAKDEVIK
-364 FITEDFDN
+364 FITEDFDK
-372 QIKETAEEDPNADPE
+372 QKTDAPEEDPNAPEDPE
-387 TETED
+387 D
-392 KVEPTE
+392 KKEPTE
-398 KQKLEEEK
+398 KEKLEEEK
-406 TKMSDMV
+406 TSMLKIVED
-413 TKQLDKLIG
+413 QLNVLIN
-422 ALAGGLEKTVQKYE
+422 AIGGSLEKTVQKYE

-453 WHVTVG
+453 WHVTIG

-467 SGDMYTDNVTLK
+467 SGDMYTDTATLK

-522 NTQKDFTSLDPNE
+522 NTQKDFTSLNPNE
-535 LLNQNK
+535 VLNQNK
-541 YDYVTSSSG
+541 YDYVNSSG
-550 TSGTVVVGTSGSA
+550 TSGTSGTSTGTSGSA
-563 GAGGVNATVD
+563 GVGGVNGTVD
-573 NKVDPTSGATT
+573 NKVDPNSGSTT

-591 DSKTIN
+591 DNKTIN
-597 SDANSSQPP
+597 SDPNSKEAP
-606 VQGETKTESTS
+606 VQGETKTESMG
-617 TSGTSGISGTSGTS
+617 TSGTSGMAGTSGN
-631 ESSGTAGN
+631 SGTTA
-639 SNSSTPVDPVGDASA
+639 PVDPLSNANA
-654 TSKRGYTYEAI
+654 TSKRGYTYEI
-665 TRTDSDGT
+665 VKKGPLKSV
-673 NTYIKVKD
+673 IVKD
-681 KDGNVVT
+681 KDGNKVLQTPDSGGSTDEAVIKEAK
-688 NFWSD
+688 
-693 LSSSQPPN
+693 L
-701 IAGLIAESKIIVN
+701 AAN